1 MSILHCIKLDKDLEG
16 LERAPYPGELGK
28 RILENVSKDA
38 WQMWL
43 DHQTMLINENNLN
56 LFETSS
62 QSYLKEQMEKYIK
75 AEIMIVSEVIEI
87 LSTIE
92 DCK

>member
-1 MSILHCIKLDKDLEG
+1 MSTLHCIKLNKDLEG

-38 WQMWL
+38 WHMWL

-56 LFETSS
+56 LFEASS
-62 QSYLKEQMEKYIK
+62 QSYLKEQMEKYFF
-75 AEIMIVSEVIEI
+75 AEDDLDSIQGY
-87 LSTIE
+87 TP
-92 DCK
+92 K

>member
-1 MSILHCIKLDKDLEG
+1 MTILHCIKLDKDLEG

-28 RILENVSKDA
+28 RILKSVSKEA

-56 LFETSS
+56 LFEASS
-62 QSYLKEQMEKYIK
+62 QSYLKEQMEKYFF
-75 AEIMIVSEVIEI
+75 AEDDLDSIQGY
-87 LSTIE
+87 TP
-92 DCK
+92 K

>member
-1 MSILHCIKLDKDLEG
+1 MTILHCIKLDKDLES

-28 RILENVSKDA
+28 RILENVSKEA

-62 QSYLKEQMEKYIK
+62 QIILKNKWKNTFSQL
-75 AEIMIVSEVIEI
+75 MI
-87 LSTIE
+87 
-92 DCK
+92 

>member
-1 MSILHCIKLDKDLEG
+1 MNILHCIKLGKDLEG

-28 RILENVSKDA
+28 KILENVSKDA

-56 LFETSS
+56 LFEASS
-62 QSYLKEQMEKYIK
+62 QSYLKEQMEKYFF
-75 AEIMIVSEVIEI
+75 SEDDLDSIQGY
-87 LSTIE
+87 TP
-92 DCK
+92 K

>member
-1 MSILHCIKLDKDLEG
+1 MKILHCIKLDKDLES

-28 RILENVSKDA
+28 KILDNVSRDA

-56 LFETSS
+56 LFEASS
-62 QSYLKEQMEKYIK
+62 QSYLKEQMEKYFF
-75 AEIMIVSEVIEI
+75 A
-87 LSTIE
+87 TE
-92 DCK
+92 DLDSIQGYKPK

>member
-1 MSILHCIKLDKDLEG
+1 MTSLYCIKLNKELEG

-28 RILENVSKDA
+28 KILSSVSKEA

-56 LFETSS
+56 LFEESS
-62 QSYLKEQMEKYIK
+62 QKYLKDQMEKYFFSDDDLDKIQGY
-75 AEIMIVSEVIEI
+75 IPN
-87 LSTIE
+87 
-92 DCK
+92 

>member
-1 MSILHCIKLDKDLEG
+1 MTILHCIKLDKDLES

-28 RILENVSKDA
+28 RILENVSKEA

-56 LFETSS
+56 LFEASS
-62 QSYLKEQMEKYIK
+62 QSYLKEQMEKYFFEEENLDSIQGYTPK
-75 AEIMIVSEVIEI
+75 
-87 LSTIE
+87 
-92 DCK
+92 

>member
-1 MSILHCIKLDKDLEG
+1 MITLHCIKLDKDLEG

-56 LFETSS
+56 LFEASS
-62 QSYLKEQMEKYIK
+62 QSYLKEQMEKYFF
-75 AEIMIVSEVIEI
+75 AEDDLDSIQGY
-87 LSTIE
+87 TPN
-92 DCK
+92 

>member
-1 MSILHCIKLDKDLEG
+1 MTILHCIKLGKDLEG

-43 DHQTMLINENNLN
+43 DHQTMLINENSLN
-56 LFETSS
+56 LFEASS
-62 QSYLKEQMEKYIK
+62 QSYLKEQMEKYFFAADDLDSIQGYTPK
-75 AEIMIVSEVIEI
+75 
-87 LSTIE
+87 
-92 DCK
+92 

>member
-1 MSILHCIKLDKDLEG
+1 MTILRCIKLDKDLEG

-56 LFETSS
+56 LFEASS
-62 QSYLKEQMEKYIK
+62 QNYLKEQMEKYFF
-75 AEIMIVSEVIEI
+75 AEDDLDSIQGY
-87 LSTIE
+87 TP
-92 DCK
+92 K

>member
-1 MSILHCIKLDKDLEG
+1 MNLINCIKLNKQLEG

-28 RILENVSKDA
+28 KILNSVSKEA

-56 LFETSS
+56 LFEESS
-62 QSYLKEQMEKYIK
+62 QKYLKEQMDKYFFSDNDIDQIQGYVPK
-75 AEIMIVSEVIEI
+75 
-87 LSTIE
+87 
-92 DCK
+92 

>member
-1 MSILHCIKLDKDLEG
+1 MNILHCIKLDKDLEG

-28 RILENVSKDA
+28 KILKNVSKDA

-56 LFETSS
+56 LFEASS
-62 QSYLKEQMEKYIK
+62 QSYLKEQMEKYFFSADDLDSIQGYTPK
-75 AEIMIVSEVIEI
+75 
-87 LSTIE
+87 
-92 DCK
+92 

>member
-1 MSILHCIKLDKDLEG
+1 MTILHCIKLDKDLEG

-28 RILENVSKDA
+28 RILENVSIDA

-56 LFETSS
+56 LFEASS
-62 QSYLKEQMEKYIK
+62 QSYLKEQMEKYFFAADDLDSIQGYIPK
-75 AEIMIVSEVIEI
+75 
-87 LSTIE
+87 
-92 DCK
+92 

>member
-1 MSILHCIKLDKDLEG
+1 MTILHCIKLDKNLEG

-43 DHQTMLINENNLN
+43 DHQTMLIDVNNLN
-56 LFETSS
+56 LFEASS
-62 QSYLKEQMEKYIK
+62 QSYLKEQMEKYFF
-75 AEIMIVSEVIEI
+75 AEDDLDSIQGY
-87 LSTIE
+87 TPN
-92 DCK
+92 